1 MKHRLQRV
9 EEAIKRELGELIT
22 RNLTFGGSLPTI
34 HDVSISP
41 DLKQCHVYLGVLGNA
56 RTGEDVIHKLDESR
70 GMLQVALAKRV
81 ILKYTPHLHFH
92 LDSSVER
99 GVRILQLIE
108 NLPPIAEEDAAAI
121 VEAPVPQFDTDLP
134 EEDDDDFLGVTEDE
148 EELENDED
156 EDDDDDPA
164 ETAGDAS
171 AAPERKRQSRPRN
184 KRIPLA
190 DE

>member
-9 EEAIKRELGELIT
+9 EEAIKRELGDLIT

-41 DLKQCHVYLGVLGNA
+41 DLKQCHVYMGVLGNA

-108 NLPPIAEEDAAAI
+108 DLPPIADEEAANL
-121 VEAPVPQFDTDLP
+121 VEAPVAEFETDLP
-134 EEDDDDFLGVTEDE
+134 EDEEDDDDALLGTVEDD
-148 EELENDED
+148 EELEADEEED
-156 EDDDDDPA
+156 EDDVPSS
-164 ETAGDAS
+164 TA
-171 AAPERKRQSRPRN
+171 PVRKRKSRPRD
-184 KRIPLA
+184 KRLPQA
-190 DE
+190 DD